1 MRRSFYN
8 MCFIQLCFTHSA
20 YKTSRRTYLIY
31 LADMTHVRL
40 IYCGA
45 HMLIFH
51 KFYTRGV
58 LACIFSPK
66 LETKIIYKYEL
77 LSLTFI
83 FPWVSL
89 FPLDQYQYIYIYIYI
104 FEKMTNI
111 NLFVISYLFIYFFA
125 IWYKH
130 TYFIDPSREPKRPFP
145 SPNGNN
151 ATKNKFS
158 FSSSLVCCLN
168 PTVSLFTRNSYDCFI

>member
-1 MRRSFYN
+1 MHGIYTIIHRSFYHL
-8 MCFIQLCFTHSA
+8 CFIQLCFTHSA

-58 LACIFSPK
+58 LACIFSPN

-89 FPLDQYQYIYIYIYI
+89 FPLDQYQYIHIYIY
-104 FEKMTNI
+104 
-111 NLFVISYLFIYFFA
+111 LRRWPISICLLSFIYLF
-125 IWYKH
+125 WYYNTLTSK
-130 TYFIDPSREPKRPFP
+130 
-145 SPNGNN
+145 
-151 ATKNKFS
+151 
-158 FSSSLVCCLN
+158 
-168 PTVSLFTRNSYDCFI
+168 